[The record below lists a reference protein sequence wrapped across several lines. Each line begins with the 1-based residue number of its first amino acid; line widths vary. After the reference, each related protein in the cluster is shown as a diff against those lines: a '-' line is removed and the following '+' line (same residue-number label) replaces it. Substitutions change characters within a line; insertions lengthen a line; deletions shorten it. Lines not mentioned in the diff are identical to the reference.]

1 MSVDFVIVVD
11 DDDIPAVDVVVVA
24 AARVF
29 VVGFTTIVTIPRP
42 LDKS

>member
-1 MSVDFVIVVD
+1 MIVVD
-11 DDDIPAVDVVVVA
+11 DDVPVPVDVVA

-29 VVGFTTIVTIPRP
+29 VVVDFTTIVAIPRP